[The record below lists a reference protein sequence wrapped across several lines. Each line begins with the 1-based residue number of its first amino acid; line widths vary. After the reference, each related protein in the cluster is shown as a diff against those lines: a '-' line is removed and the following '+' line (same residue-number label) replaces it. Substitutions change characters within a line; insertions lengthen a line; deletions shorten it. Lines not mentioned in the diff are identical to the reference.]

1 MARAI
6 PTYQRQNLAQG
17 IQSAPNAS
25 SNVSAS
31 DPMAA
36 AIGNL
41 AQVAGAASNT
51 LADEATR
58 NANDLRQQTE
68 KAALEAKRSAENA
81 AAVDVANVLSQGDP
95 YWQEYSAKRMQ
106 AWKVG
111 DPDMRTTIGTDF
123 DKWVAESTAKLP
135 TDASKKYFQQHAAS
149 MKARLQTNAFTFQEK
164 STTAKLNADSDA
176 GQQADENTVYND
188 PTRFDEVFK
197 RRVDP
202 LLARSDL
209 SEADKIKAADLYK
222 RKLSL
227 AVERGEMQR
236 DPVGWYASRFGPAA
250 PVAGVAGAGAPAAGA
265 GFAAVMP
272 RIFAVEG
279 GYSASDGNTGKPVNF
294 GINQGANPD
303 VDVKN
308 LTKEGAA
315 KIYKERYWD
324 KIKGDTLPP
333 ALQGTAMDAAVNQ
346 GPANAQKWIEASG
359 GDPVKFNEL
368 RRAHYEMLLQDPA
381 NRKFSKTWMNR
392 LAAYEREA
400 GNPTPASGASVG
412 RTAPLDTA
420 PATFRSMDWE
430 QQDAMRSMVETRIK
444 QGEAVYKAQVDS
456 VIREAIAM
464 HKDGIQ
470 DPQPIPVETFD
481 RAYGAEGPRMYA
493 EYQKSRLMGA
503 DISGFKTQSEAEI
516 MATLDRLQPVPGPGY
531 AADDERQRVRVQAA
545 QAELKKRNDDPAGY
559 ATRNSESLKGQQ
571 AALAVPTLSGDE
583 RARLMQKFTSE
594 NLAEQQRLGIA
605 IPQVLTPR
613 QADAI
618 AMRAMNATKPE
629 DSANLIGG
637 LQAEYGEFF
646 PRVFD
651 QLVKEGKIAGELL
664 IIPNLPSQTARE
676 AVSRMARI
684 KEADL
689 TQGIDPAGQKAVK
702 EAVTATLS
710 EFSKTIPLMTSQ
722 AAGVVNA
729 YETTLRKLAY
739 QFMQG
744 GTKPSEAAEQ
754 ARTMLLGQYT
764 FVDTMRIPKPVNPSQ
779 AMKGAERMLAT
790 DLTGIDVP
798 RDVTGARN
806 PAEAAAEWQA
816 TVKARP
822 QWFTKQDD
830 GGIELWAMGNNGT
843 RYRVIRG
850 GQSVAYTWEQ
860 LTTAQA
866 RAMAAPPT
874 TSQEALMRGD
884 MRAYDRLR
892 TAEKNAQRKLEMQ
905 PVTRSPAAPAAPAAP
920 AVSGSVPDFI
930 QNAPLPPPPAAR
942 APAAPVAARAPAVA
956 PPAAAPA
963 APTAPVAAAPA
974 PASKLH
980 PVGTTVDID
989 WSDTKYR
996 NVGKLTKSKDGKWRS
1011 KSGAVAVDPNIIAK
1025 AESAAAE

>member
-95 YWQEYSAKRMQ
+95 FWQEKTTRMMQ

-111 DPDMRTTIGTDF
+111 DPDMRETIGTDF

-236 DPVGWYASRFGPAA
+236 DPVGWYARRFGPAA
-250 PVAGVAGAGAPAAGA
+250 PAAAVAPISRTEANGVVVTPVRSGSVQGADLGTLPMAGDPNLPAGMRNNNPGNIKYVGQAGTTPSVNKDQGDPQAVYASADEGMAAMFTLALKKYDGGKTTANSLIAGQNGWTPGNTAAAANVARAMGLSPDDNLNLRDPAKLKEFARALMQQEHGKASRAYGDDMVARIADDVLAGRKVQPGPSPAAPSAAAPSGGAP
-265 GFAAVMP
+265 V
-272 RIFAVEG
+272 
-279 GYSASDGNTGKPVNF
+279 T
-294 GINQGANPD
+294 
-303 VDVKN
+303 
-308 LTKEGAA
+308 
-315 KIYKERYWD
+315 
-324 KIKGDTLPP
+324 
-333 ALQGTAMDAAVNQ
+333 
-346 GPANAQKWIEASG
+346 
-359 GDPVKFNEL
+359 
-368 RRAHYEMLLQDPA
+368 
-381 NRKFSKTWMNR
+381 
-392 LAAYEREA
+392 
-400 GNPTPASGASVG
+400 
-412 RTAPLDTA
+412 RTAVLDTA

-444 QGEAVYKAQVDS
+444 QSEAVYKAQFDS
-456 VIREAIAM
+456 VIRNAIDM

-481 RAYGAEGPRMYA
+481 RFYGAEGPRMYA

-516 MATLDRLQPVPGPGY
+516 MATLERLQPVPGPGY

-583 RARLMQKFTSE
+583 RARLMQKFTRE

-618 AMRAMNATKPE
+618 ASRAMNATRPE
-629 DSANLIGG
+629 DSANLMRG
-637 LQAEYGEFF
+637 LKAEYGEFF
-646 PRVFD
+646 PQVFG
-651 QLVKEGKIAGELL
+651 QLVKENKLPDEMIIIA
-664 IIPNLPSQTARE
+664 NLDSPVAQE
-676 AVSRMARI
+676 AVSRLSRI

-689 TQGIDPAGQKAVK
+689 TKGLEATDVKIVK
-702 EAVTATLS
+702 EKVVETLA
-710 EFSKTIPLMTSQ
+710 EFARTMPLMTDGS
-722 AAGVVNA
+722 ARSINA

-739 QFMQG
+739 EFIQTG
-744 GTKPSEAAEQ
+744 ASADNAAKK
-754 ARTMLLGQYT
+754 AKNLILGKYE
-764 FVDTMRIPKPVNPSQ
+764 FDGTMRFPISVN
-779 AMKGAERMLAT
+779 KAEVMQSADRVLRF
-790 DLTGIDVP
+790 DLDNIDVVS
-798 RDVTGARN
+798 DNTGVRTDAQKK
-806 PAEAAAEWQA
+806 AEWLSI
-816 TVKARP
+816 VRERP
-822 QWFTKQDD
+822 QWFPRENDKGEQNDD
-830 GGIELWAMGNNGT
+830 GMDLWAMGKDGV
-843 RYRVIRG
+843 RYRVTRG
-850 GQSVAYTWEQ
+850 GKGVSYTWEE
-860 LTTAQA
+860 LAA
-866 RAMAAPPT
+866 VKRA
-874 TSQEALMRGD
+874 
-884 MRAYDRLR
+884 
-892 TAEKNAQRKLEMQ
+892 AEL
-905 PVTRSPAAPAAPAAP
+905 
-920 AVSGSVPDFI
+920 D
-930 QNAPLPPPPAAR
+930 
-942 APAAPVAARAPAVA
+942 
-956 PPAAAPA
+956 
-963 APTAPVAAAPA
+963 
-974 PASKLH
+974 PASR
-980 PVGTTVDID
+980 G
-989 WSDTKYR
+989 
-996 NVGKLTKSKDGKWRS
+996 
-1011 KSGAVAVDPNIIAK
+1011 SGARERMRINREASRQRIEETRRQVE
-1025 AESAAAE
+1025 AEDGVQP